1 MRFFPFVSLL
11 CSCDCLVFSIVFC
24 SWCFSAV
31 VLSFFLIVW
40 FLCGLLYFLV
50 SFVFD
55 VVVQWLFPAGV
66 GGGGPCF
73 DLMFL
78 ALFSSTECAPNTGGD
93 TGLAV
98 EAFLL
103 VLPSSFGILFI
114 LFIFCISL

>member
-1 MRFFPFVSLL
+1 M
-11 CSCDCLVFSIVFC
+11 
-24 SWCFSAV
+24 
-31 VLSFFLIVW
+31 
-40 FLCGLLYFLV
+40 